1 MTKKEKIL
9 VALFAEF
16 KSFENYE
23 PKELLK
29 FIHTASPSY
38 DNMSPFSWSEHHGE
52 KRTKIKLKNLYK

>member
-9 VALFAEF
+9 VALFAEL

-29 FIHTASPSY
+29 FIHTASSSY

-52 KRTKIKLKNLYK
+52 KRMKIKLKNLYK

>member
-9 VALFAEF
+9 VALFAEL

-23 PKELLK
+23 SKELLK
-29 FIHTASPSY
+29 FIHPVSPPY